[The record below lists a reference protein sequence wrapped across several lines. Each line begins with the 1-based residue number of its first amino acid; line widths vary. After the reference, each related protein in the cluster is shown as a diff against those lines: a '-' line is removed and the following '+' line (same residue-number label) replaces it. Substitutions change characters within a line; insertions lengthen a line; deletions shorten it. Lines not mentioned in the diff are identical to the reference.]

1 MRTGLIISSV
11 LALGVCVWV
20 GEARADSASNEI
32 AVENTASSLDLAALS
47 GGGLSLTNVEAT
59 GTQTGE
65 VSGNT
70 IDNSGGGIMHN
81 GGNISANANSG
92 GITINMLNSGNNVS
106 MQNITQINVYNNTG
120 GSP

>member
-1 MRTGLIISSV
+1 V

-70 IDNSGGGIMHN
+70 IDNSGGSIMHN

>member
-1 MRTGLIISSV
+1 V

-59 GTQTGE
+59 GTQTGG
-65 VSGNT
+65 VNDNT
-70 IDNSGGGIMHN
+70 IDNSGGSYMHN

-92 GITINMLNSGNNVS
+92 GITINMLNSGNNVL